1 MVVRLMSN
9 SLIAMDQKKKPE
21 GGGKKRVT
29 FWSKFLF
36 FHTAEV
42 APSEKSENAA
52 CKLMTQLH

>member
-1 MVVRLMSN
+1 MSN